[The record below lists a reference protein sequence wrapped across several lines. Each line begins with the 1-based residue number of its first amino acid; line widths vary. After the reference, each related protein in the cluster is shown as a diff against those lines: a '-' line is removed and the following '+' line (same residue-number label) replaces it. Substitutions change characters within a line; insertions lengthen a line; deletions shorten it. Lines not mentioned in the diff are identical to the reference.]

1 MWGEWVGVGAPDTMI
16 DVIHVANTTIIS
28 SGTGG
33 CSGSSS
39 SSSGGSQKRAVVAVV
54 CPLCTAALPAV

>member
-16 DVIHVANTTIIS
+16 DVIHVTNTTIIN
-28 SGTGG
+28 SGTGI
-33 CSGSSS
+33 SSS
-39 SSSGGSQKRAVVAVV
+39 SRGSGGTQKPAVVAVV